1 MDDEGKTTE
10 GKEELSAKN
19 KDRRADNRK
28 EQVRWGRGSE
38 KKGEF
43 LLRSVLSLSCPLPS
57 SFSLLQN
64 NIRTEK

>member
-10 GKEELSAKN
+10 GKEELSAKS

-28 EQVRWGRGSE
+28 EGEGGSE